1 MSVSVRFPKGSG
13 KYKGVDDRK
22 GKKNIYN
29 EFLFT
34 NQFEIDGSK
43 KNPIKVKDNKTLIN
57 NINNQIK
64 ELW

>member
-1 MSVSVRFPKGSG
+1 MSKGYEGVRGGG
-13 KYKGVDDRK
+13 KYKMGCHRK

-29 EFLFT
+29 TILFR
-34 NQFEIDGSK
+34 NQFEIDGGK